1 VLRREQER
9 DWTTREEA
17 RRRRRGKEEMG
28 GKVQVAY
35 HRLVGEAKQQQV
47 RLAERT
53 GHHEMESG
61 SGSLIRALWRFI
73 GGILPNGLLMERQT
87 LL

>member
-1 VLRREQER
+1 
-9 DWTTREEA
+9 
-17 RRRRRGKEEMG
+17 MG

-35 HRLVGEAKQQQV
+35 HRLEGEAKQQQQQV
-47 RLAERT
+47 GMAERT
-53 GHHEMESG
+53 GDHEMESG